1 LESKIEKQEP
11 SKSSCGTRDEI
22 TINGLWFGTKE
33 GKVYTEAR
41 SAREHLEP

>member
-1 LESKIEKQEP
+1 LR
-11 SKSSCGTRDEI
+11 SKSPQKVLAVLGDEI